1 MTRYLVRLE
10 NRNEYTPRDIARL
23 STRVRETLGSREN
36 ASHFRVSSN
45 ALEFNLFAR
54 NETELETRK
63 SLLERQFSKIIDLIA
78 LDKPPVVRDQT
89 ESFQEGVQLF
99 NQERFWESQEVF
111 EQVWNTATGEEREI
125 LQGLILTGAA
135 FVHYQK
141 GEDDI
146 CLSILKRA
154 RAKLGSHKSIA
165 GIDLEKVRDQ
175 IDESLASNQPQLF
188 KIHQSVSNSKIFLST

>member
-23 STRVRETLGSREN
+23 SARVRETLGSRES
-36 ASHFRVSSN
+36 ASHFRVSSK

-63 SLLERQFSKIIDLIA
+63 SLLEIQFSKIIGLIA
-78 LDKPPVVRDQT
+78 LDKPPVVRDKT
-89 ESFQEGVQLF
+89 ESLQEGVQLF
-99 NQERFWESQEVF
+99 NQERFWESQEVL

-154 RAKLGSHKSIA
+154 RAKLGSRKSFA
-165 GIDLEKVRDQ
+165 GIDLAKVRGH
-175 IDESLASNQPQLF
+175 IDESLASNRVQLF
-188 KIHQSVSNSKIFLST
+188 EIHQIVSNSTIFLPI